1 MWYCKRSK
9 ETAEWAV
16 LLPRPPPHSFSYSP
30 PPFCC
35 CYNLF
40 CICFFFLKNRI
51 ISSSVYNFW
60 FLPIVLQNK
69 LPKLV
74 IQDAVH
80 LARQPVYTPS
90 LLLGPHTLKA
100 PGLLYSSQN
109 TTVLFLPLVL
119 FTPSPQNACPS
130 KQHLY
135 LLRPNLLSRLCSHTL
150 ELPVFLRSLS
160 IPLKGEGSVTAH
172 NTLLYM

>member
-30 PPFCC
+30 PSFCC
-35 CYNLF
+35 YYNLF

-60 FLPIVLQNK
+60 FLPTALQNK

-80 LARQPVYTPS
+80 LAKQPVYTPS
-90 LLLGPHTLKA
+90 LLLGP
-100 PGLLYSSQN
+100 
-109 TTVLFLPLVL
+109 
-119 FTPSPQNACPS
+119 TPSKLQACYTCHKTQPYFFCPLFCS
-130 KQHLY
+130 HRA
-135 LLRPNLLSRLCSHTL
+135 LRMHVPPNNISTCWDRTCSQGSVHTL

-160 IPLKGEGSVTAH
+160 IPLKGEGSITAH